1 MTDAGSCEE
10 YAVAAIRPWFGS
22 SVRGTAYDSSTYSN
36 RLRHPHPHPHPHPLR
51 FGISPVSGYKRN
63 RHEAD
68 CQRTFPKMQR
78 QAFMRRFHEAVQKKP
93 TVSDEEFLAGT
104 EVSDIARHR

>member
-68 CQRTFPKMQR
+68 CQRTFPKN
-78 QAFMRRFHEAVQKKP
+78 ATAGVYEAVP
-93 TVSDEEFLAGT
+93 RSSAEETYGL
-104 EVSDIARHR
+104 